1 MRAAVCHAFGEP
13 LVIEEIGLA
22 EPGPGEVRISVHA
35 CGVCHSDIFFMD
47 GAWGGVLPAVYG
59 HEAAGIVKAI
69 GPGVT
74 SVKIGQPVVA
84 TLIRSCGTC
93 HSCTHGHEVSCENLD
108 DLGPASPISSK
119 QGAPI
124 HQAMATGAFADEIVV
139 HESQTVTAPVGLDMA
154 ALSLLACGVI
164 TGFGAVVNNARV
176 EPGASV
182 VVIGAGGVGLN
193 TIQGARYAGASMIA
207 AIDLSSTKLE
217 NAGRFGATHPIDG
230 ADSEKAREHVLRLT
244 GGRGADYVFVTVG
257 ARSAMM
263 QAFDYCASS
272 GAIVWVGMPP
282 SGVTLEL
289 DPSSIAANNQ
299 RIIGSKMGDAAIRTL
314 IPQLIDLYQ
323 AGSLELDAL
332 VSGRYPLEGVNDAVT
347 SARTGDVF
355 RNVIMMR
362 Q

>member
-13 LVIEEIGLA
+13 LQIEEVGLA
-22 EPGPGEVRISVHA
+22 NPGPGEVRISVNA

-47 GAWGGVLPAVYG
+47 GAWGGVLPAIYG

-69 GPGVT
+69 GP
-74 SVKIGQPVVA
+74 SVHSLKVGQPVIA

-93 HSCTHGHEVSCENLD
+93 HSCTAGHEVSCENLD
-108 DLGPASPISSK
+108 ELGPSSPIQSL
-119 QGAPI
+119 QGEPI
-124 HQAMATGAFADEIVV
+124 HQAMATGAFAEEIVV
-139 HESQTVTAPVGLDMA
+139 HESQTVGVPVGLDMA

-164 TGFGAVVNNARV
+164 TGFGAVVNNAQV

-193 TIQGARYAGASMIA
+193 TIQGARYAGASVIM
-207 AIDLSSTKLE
+207 AIDLSQTKLE

-230 ADSEKAREHVLRLT
+230 TDPEKAREEVLRLT

-257 ARSAMM
+257 AKAAMM
-263 QAFDYCASS
+263 QAFSYCASS

-289 DPSSIAANNQ
+289 DPSTIAANNQ
-299 RIIGSKMGDAAIRTL
+299 RIIGSKMGDAVIRKMIPNL
-314 IPQLIDLYQ
+314 ITLYQ
-323 AGSLELDAL
+323 SGSLELDAL
-332 VSGRYPLEGVNDAVT
+332 VSGRYPLEGVNDAVA
-347 SARTGDVF
+347 SSRTGDVF
-355 RNVIMMR
+355 RNVIIM
-362 Q
+362 